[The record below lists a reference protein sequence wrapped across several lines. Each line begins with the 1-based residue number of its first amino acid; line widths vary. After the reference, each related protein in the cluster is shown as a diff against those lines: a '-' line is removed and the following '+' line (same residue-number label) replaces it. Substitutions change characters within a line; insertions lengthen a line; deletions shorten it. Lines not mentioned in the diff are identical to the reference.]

1 MEVTLFRPRLAVLAA
16 LVLSLAL
23 APSAARAAA
32 EVRRFNLALSA
43 TPTQLKAGDFNDV
56 VRYYNDAV
64 LNPLG
69 LDPLEQVSFSW
80 LFDAEL
86 RYFVTR
92 SLSVNAGV
100 GHLRAS
106 TSQEYLPALTTSIN
120 VTASLITVPVHVG
133 ASYYLQP
140 YNQGDFQARMFFG
153 GGLVQYTHSR
163 VIFEQALA
171 GADSATTAQLGG
183 SFKLQGT
190 NDAPGFYAEGGVHMF
205 FASRYSVML
214 SAMYRSGEV
223 QGLIE
228 ESTAAR
234 LFNPLNGEPLSLD
247 VSGIG
252 LRLAAN
258 IGF

>member
-16 LVLSLAL
+16 LVLVLTV
-23 APSAARAAA
+23 APSTVRAAA
-32 EVRRFNLALSA
+32 EVHRLNLALSA
-43 TPTQLKAGDFNDV
+43 IPTQVKAGDFNDV
-56 VRYYNDAV
+56 VRYYNDTV

-69 LDPLEQVSFSW
+69 LDPLDKVSFSW

-92 SLSVNAGV
+92 SLSINAGV
-100 GHLRAS
+100 GHLRAR
-106 TSQEYLPALTTSIN
+106 TAKEYLPALATSIN
-120 VTASLITVPVHVG
+120 VHADLITVPIHVG
-133 ASYYLQP
+133 GAYYLQP

-163 VIFEQALA
+163 MILEQVLS
-171 GADSATTAQLGG
+171 GADSATTANLGG
-183 SFKLQGT
+183 TFKITGT
-190 NDAPGFYAEGGVHMF
+190 QDAPGYYAEGGVHMF
-205 FASRYSVML
+205 FAARYSIVL
-214 SAMYRSGEV
+214 SAMYRSGEIR
-223 QGLIE
+223 GMIE
-228 ESTAAR
+228 ETQAFP
-234 LFNPLNGEPLSLD
+234 LQNPLNGEPLMLD

>member
-16 LVLSLAL
+16 LCFGLAL
-23 APSAARAAA
+23 APSTVRAAA
-32 EVRRFNLALSA
+32 EVHRLNLALSA
-43 TPTQLKAGDFNDV
+43 IPTQVKAGDFNDV
-56 VRYYNDAV
+56 VRYYNDTV

-69 LDPLEQVSFSW
+69 LDPLAEVSFSW

-92 SLSVNAGV
+92 SLSINAGV
-100 GHLRAS
+100 GHLRAR
-106 TSQEYLPALTTSIN
+106 TSQEYLPALATSIN
-120 VTASLITVPVHVG
+120 VHADLITVPIHLGG
-133 ASYYLQP
+133 AYYLQP

-163 VIFEQALA
+163 MIFEQVLS
-171 GADSATTAQLGG
+171 GADSATTANLGG
-183 SFKLQGT
+183 TFKLQGT
-190 NDAPGFYAEGGVHMF
+190 NDAPGYYAEGGVHMF
-205 FASRYSVML
+205 FASRYSVLL

-223 QGLIE
+223 SGLIE
-228 ESTAAR
+228 ENQAIR
-234 LFNPLNGEPLSLD
+234 LANPLNGEPLKLD

-252 LRLAAN
+252 LRLSAN

>member
-16 LVLSLAL
+16 LVLTLAI
-23 APSAARAAA
+23 APSTVRAAA
-32 EVRRFNLALSA
+32 EVHRLNLALSA
-43 TPTQLKAGDFNDV
+43 IPTSVKAGDFNDV
-56 VRYYNDAV
+56 VNYYNSSV

-69 LDPLEQVSFSW
+69 LSPLDEVSFSW

-86 RYFVTR
+86 RFFVSR

-106 TSQEYLPALTTSIN
+106 TAKEYLPAVATSIN
-120 VTASLITVPVHVG
+120 IRASLITVPVHLG

-140 YNQGDFQARMFFG
+140 YNQGDFQARMFMG

-163 VIFEQALA
+163 VILEQALA
-171 GADSATTAQLGG
+171 GADSATTANLGG
-183 SFKLQGT
+183 TFKIQGT
-190 NDAPGFYAEGGVHMF
+190 NDAPGYYVEGGVHMF
-205 FASRYSVML
+205 FAARYSIML
-214 SAMYRSGEV
+214 SALYRSGEV
-223 QGLIE
+223 EGIIDE
-228 ESTAAR
+228 ANAAP
-234 LFNPLNGEPLSLD
+234 LSNPLSGKPLMLD

>member
-16 LVLSLAL
+16 LVLGLVL

-32 EVRRFNLALSA
+32 EVHRLNLALSA
-43 TPTQLKAGDFNDV
+43 VPTQVKAGDFNDV
-56 VRYYNDAV
+56 VNYYNSSV

-69 LDPLEQVSFSW
+69 FDPLDKVSFSW

-92 SLSVNAGV
+92 SLSVNAGL
-100 GHLRAS
+100 GHLRAK
-106 TSQEYLPALTTSIN
+106 TAKEYLPALATSIN
-120 VTASLITVPVHVG
+120 IHADLITVPVHLG

-163 VIFEQALA
+163 VIFEQALS
-171 GADSATTAQLGG
+171 GADSASTANLGG
-183 SFKLQGT
+183 TFKIQGT
-190 NDAPGFYAEGGVHMF
+190 NDAPGYYAEGGVHMF

-214 SAMYRSGEV
+214 SAMYRSGEI
-223 QGLIE
+223 QAMIE
-228 ESTAAR
+228 ESNATP
-234 LFNPLNGEPLSLD
+234 LFNPISGKPLMLD

>member
-1 MEVTLFRPRLAVLAA
+1 MEVTLFRPRLAVFAA
-16 LVLSLAL
+16 LVLGLVL
-23 APSAARAAA
+23 APSPVRAAA
-32 EVRRFNLALSA
+32 DVHRLNLALSA
-43 TPTQLKAGDFNDV
+43 IPTSVKAGDFNDV
-56 VRYYNDAV
+56 LTFYNGAV
-64 LNPLG
+64 LSPRG
-69 LDPLEQVSFSW
+69 LDPLDKVSFSW

-106 TSQEYLPALTTSIN
+106 SSKEYLPALVTSIN
-120 VTASLITVPVHVG
+120 VRADLITVPVHLG

-140 YNQGDFQARMFFG
+140 YNQGDFQARMFMG

-183 SFKLQGT
+183 SFKIEGT
-190 NDAPGFYAEGGVHMF
+190 NDAPGYYLEGGVHMF
-205 FASRYSVML
+205 FASRYSVLL
-214 SAMYRSGEV
+214 SALYRSGEV
-223 QGLIE
+223 QGMIE
-228 ESTAAR
+228 ENTAEA
-234 LFNPLNGEPLSLD
+234 LSNPISGKPLMLD

-252 LRLAAN
+252 LRLSAN